1 MQTVRECPRNASIHR
16 PSGKSIA
23 HTHPNTRIVC
33 NRPSPLKISQAVL
46 RLMRE
51 REECDSGCSGSPSI
65 WQALCYNPRPEGGT
79 MDIISQLKEERAKIA
94 GQLSALDAAITALS
108 GLDR

>member
-1 MQTVRECPRNASIHR
+1 
-16 PSGKSIA
+16 
-23 HTHPNTRIVC
+23 
-33 NRPSPLKISQAVL
+33 
-46 RLMRE
+46 
-51 REECDSGCSGSPSI
+51 
-65 WQALCYNPRPEGGT
+65 